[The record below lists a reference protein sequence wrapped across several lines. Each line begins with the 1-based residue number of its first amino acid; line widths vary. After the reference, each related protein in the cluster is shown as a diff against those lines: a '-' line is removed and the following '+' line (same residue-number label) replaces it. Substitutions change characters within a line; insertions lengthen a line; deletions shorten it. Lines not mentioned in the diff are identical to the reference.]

1 MPPVFRLAS
10 SNICHKMD
18 VTSKTLYKDFAIY
31 EPFIDDE
38 QDKRLK
44 EKAEEIYGNC
54 YNLTLDEFWGVVNG
68 NYELLGDTTNPTVLQ
83 VYWIKRF
90 EEFTGEL
97 EQLHKRIVIE
107 PTPEQKQAGA
117 GCIKFRPM
125 EAMLL
130 FCRTYFGLHNF
141 GDAGKITIGEYVLAA
156 KDDYN
161 KRRQDSNWNAI
172 QRQKF
177 KERRK

>member
-1 MPPVFRLAS
+1 M
-10 SNICHKMD
+10 NI
-18 VTSKTLYKDFAIY
+18 TAKTRYKDFAIY
-31 EPFIDDE
+31 EPFVNDE

-44 EKAEEIYGNC
+44 EKAEEKFVNC

-90 EEFTGEL
+90 DEFVGEL
-97 EQLHKRIVIE
+97 EQLHKRLVIK
-107 PTPEQKQAGA
+107 PTPEQERASV

-130 FCRTYFGLHNF
+130 FCRTYFGLRNF
-141 GDAGKITIGEYVLAA
+141 VEAGKITIGEYVLAA

-172 QRQKF
+172 QREKF